1 MAEPNSMDL
10 NQLRVSW
17 FVFFS
22 VMLLSVSP
30 SATAPFNGSFVCGTS
45 RAANPPVFIQN
56 FVADMEAL
64 AQLVDANGWGDHA
77 VGQTSPAPV
86 YGLAQCFDYLSHMD
100 CLLCFAECRTKLPRC
115 LPATSARLHLD
126 GCFLRYD
133 NYSFYGEYEDKVN
146 DERNCGDV
154 DVAGRENQ
162 GELWNNLLNVTELA
176 TATAVQN
183 GGFAMVEARGRLGNS
198 LYGMAQCWKS
208 LDIKGCRECLTNA
221 EREMKGC
228 FPRTEGRVLN
238 AGCFMRYSTE
248 KFILTTQGNQNDKH
262 GTSKV
267 GIIVAIASSATVVT
281 LLSICGAC
289 VGYRRV
295 AKKRKEFRRLG
306 KLSSVVSH
314 SSLNFKYETLE
325 KATNYFE
332 ASRKLGQGGSGSVY
346 KGTLPDGTV
355 VAVKRL
361 FFNTTQWVEE
371 FFNEVNLLSGVE
383 HRNLVKLLGC
393 SIEGPESLLIY
404 EYVPN
409 KSLDHVLFDKEKPQL
424 LSWQQRL
431 DIVVG
436 IAEGLAYLHSG
447 AKTRIIHRDIKSSNV
462 LLDENLNPKIAD
474 FGLVRGFSA
483 DKTHLSTGIAGTLG
497 YMAPEY
503 LVRGQLTDKA
513 DVYSF
518 GVLILEITCGRKN
531 TVYAQE
537 TGSILSTVWR
547 NYRSNTLTESVDP
560 KLKGNFPEQR
570 ARDVLQIGLLCTQ
583 ALVSLRPSMHEVVNM
598 LNNGHNTIPAPK
610 QPPFLNASVLD
621 PDTPTLT
628 SDFPSSSSQATSM
641 ESTVD
646 AREPR

>member
-1 MAEPNSMDL
+1 MHRPY
-10 NQLRVSW
+10 RVSAL
-17 FVFFS
+17 VFFS
-22 VMLLSVSP
+22 VMLSLSLSET
-30 SATAPFNGSFVCGTS
+30 ATFNGSTICGRS
-45 RAANPPVFIQN
+45 RAADGGVLIQN

-64 AQLVDANGWGDHA
+64 SGLVGSKGWGDHA
-77 VGQTSPAPV
+77 VGQTSPSPV
-86 YGLAQCFDYLSHMD
+86 YGLAQCFDHLSHMD
-100 CLLCFAECRTKLPRC
+100 CLLCFAECRTRLPRC
-115 LPATSARLHLD
+115 LPSTSARFFLD

-133 NYSFYGEYEDKVN
+133 NYSFYEEFEDKVN
-146 DERNCGDV
+146 DKSICGETEMV
-154 DVAGRENQ
+154 GGEKL
-162 GELWNNLLNVTELA
+162 GELWTNLVNVTALA
-176 TATAVQN
+176 TTTAVQN
-183 GGFAMVEARGRLGNS
+183 GGFAMVEKKGESGNS

-221 EREMKGC
+221 GKDIKGC
-228 FPRTEGRVLN
+228 FPRTEARVLN
-238 AGCFMRYSTE
+238 AGCYMRYSTE
-248 KFILTTQGNQNDKH
+248 KLPEAVQDNQDDKH
-262 GTSKV
+262 GTPKV
-267 GIIVAIASSATVVT
+267 GVIVAVVTSVTIIT

-289 VGYRRV
+289 VGYRRI
-295 AKKRKEFRRLG
+295 AKKRKELKRLG
-306 KLSSVVSH
+306 KLSSVVIH

-325 KATNYFE
+325 KATNYFD

-346 KGTLPDGTV
+346 KGTLSDGTV

-371 FFNEVNLLSGVE
+371 FFNEVNLISGVE

-409 KSLDHVLFDKEKPQL
+409 KSLDHMLFDKGKSQF

-431 DIVVG
+431 DIIVG

-447 AKTRIIHRDIKSSNV
+447 VKTRIIHRDIKSSNI

-537 TGSILSTVWR
+537 TGSILSTVWK
-547 NYRSNTLTESVDP
+547 NYRSNNLTESVDP
-560 KLKGNFPEQR
+560 RLNGNFPEKR

-583 ALVSLRPSMHEVVNM
+583 ALVSLRPSMYEVVNM
-598 LNNGHNTIPAPK
+598 LTSEDTTIPAPK

-621 PDTPTLT
+621 PDTPTL
-628 SDFPSSSSQATSM
+628 SSHSLNSSSQATSW
-641 ESTVD
+641 ERTVD
-646 AREPR
+646 AREPRQK

>member
-1 MAEPNSMDL
+1 MYRQHL
-10 NQLRVSW
+10 VSLLI
-17 FVFFS
+17 FFS
-22 VMLLSVSP
+22 VMVFLSLSE
-30 SATAPFNGSFVCGTS
+30 AAPFNGSAICGLS
-45 RAANPPVFIQN
+45 RAANVSVFIKN

-64 AQLVDANGWGDHA
+64 ADLVGSNGWGDHA
-77 VGQTSPAPV
+77 VGQTSPSPV
-86 YGLAQCFDYLSHMD
+86 YGLVQCFDYLSHMD
-100 CLLCFAECRTKLPRC
+100 CLLCFAECRTRLPKC
-115 LPATSARLHLD
+115 LPATSARLFLD

-133 NYSFYGEYEDKVN
+133 NYSFYGEFEDRVSDK
-146 DERNCGDV
+146 RICGEIEME
-154 DVAGRENQ
+154 GGEKL
-162 GELWNNLLNVTELA
+162 GELSSNLVKVTELA
-176 TATAVQN
+176 TTTAVQT
-183 GGFAMVEARGRLGNS
+183 GGFAMVENKGGLGNS
-198 LYGMAQCWKS
+198 LYAMAQCWKS
-208 LDIKGCRECLTNA
+208 LDIKGCRQCLTNA
-221 EREMKGC
+221 GRDIKRC

-238 AGCFMRYSTE
+238 AGCFMRYSTGKLPE
-248 KFILTTQGNQNDKH
+248 AIQDNQDDEH
-262 GTSKV
+262 GTPKV
-267 GIIVAIASSATVVT
+267 GIIVAVVTLVTIVT

-295 AKKRKEFRRLG
+295 AKKRKEFKRLG
-306 KLSSVVSH
+306 KLTSVVNY
-314 SSLNFKYETLE
+314 SSLNCKYETLE
-325 KATNYFE
+325 RATNYFDV
-332 ASRKLGQGGSGSVY
+332 SRKLGQGGSGSVY
-346 KGTLPDGTV
+346 KGTLSDGTV

-409 KSLDHVLFDKEKPQL
+409 KSLDHMLFDKEKPQL
-424 LSWQQRL
+424 LSWQERL
-431 DIVVG
+431 LIIVGV
-436 IAEGLAYLHSG
+436 AEGLAFLHSG
-447 AKTRIIHRDIKSSNV
+447 ANQRIIHRDIKSSNI

-518 GVLILEITCGRKN
+518 GVLILEIICGRKN
-531 TVYAQE
+531 TVYAKE
-537 TGSILSTVWR
+537 TGSVLSTVWK

-560 KLKGNFPEQR
+560 RLKGNFPKQR
-570 ARDVLQIGLLCTQ
+570 AQDVLQIGLLCTQ
-583 ALVSLRPSMHEVVNM
+583 ALASLRPSMYEVVNM
-598 LNNGHNTIPAPK
+598 LTSEDNTIPAPE
-610 QPPFLNASVLD
+610 QPPFLNASVLE

-628 SDFPSSSSQATSM
+628 SDFPSSSSQATSR
-641 ESTVD
+641 ESAVD